1 MSVRYRVSGRHAFRS
16 QQSQPDD
23 QRGGDIL
30 LIGDP
35 ACGKST
41 LAFSLMR
48 LLMNGTEEIT
58 GSAMLDGVD
67 LLKISEKEMESV
79 RGKKIGHDL
88 SKSAGFAQPRIRS
101 GTQVNEAIMLDG
113 VGRSEATARTI
124 GLSKDLKIPDAERR
138 VSSFPHELSG
148 GMRQRVMIAMM
159 LSRHPRLLIADEPT
173 TALDVTIEKQI
184 LEIFQKLKHEKQMS
198 FLIITHNFGIVAEIA
213 DRVGVL
219 YAGELVE
226 RRRLHA
232 VPGPP
237 ASLHAGADAH
247 AAPHLQERRP
257 PGGRSAASCR
267 GSSAESTG
275 CRFANRCKY
284 CTPRCKSDE
293 AQMVELEKGHFVK
306 CHKWWTQMAETMI
319 EVGKLSRPIPP
330 AAFSRKTRR
339 SSGRWMMSPSTWKK
353 GKILGVVGESGS
365 GKTTL
370 ANVIL
375 KLTKATSGHVKINGI
390 DVEHAGRSDMKKLRR
405 NIAVVFQD
413 PMANLNPRFTVA
425 KSIMRPCSSR
435 TCRARRRASALKRSW
450 IW

>member
-1 MSVRYRVSGRHAFRS
+1 MAKLLEIKDMSVRYRVSGGMLSAVNKVSLTINEAETFC
-16 QQSQPDD
+16 
-23 QRGGDIL
+23 
-30 LIGDP
+30 LIGESG
-35 ACGKST
+35 CGKST

-67 LLKISEKEMESV
+67 LLRISEKEMESV
-79 RGKKIGHDL
+79 RGKKIGMIFQNPLDSL
-88 SKSAGFAQPRIRS
+88 NPVYRS
-101 GTQVNEAIMLDG
+101 GSQVNEAIMLDG

-124 GLSKDLKIPDAERR
+124 GLYKDLKIPDAERR

-184 LEIFQKLKHEKQMS
+184 LEIFKKLKHEKQMS

-226 RRRLHA
+226 MADVYTLFRDPRHPYTQALMRTLPRISKSDGRLETIGGI
-232 VPGPP
+232 VPRFIG
-237 ASLHAGADAH
+237 
-247 AAPHLQERRP
+247 
-257 PGGRSAASCR
+257 
-267 GSSAESTG
+267 ESTG

-306 CHKWWTQMAETMI
+306 CHK
-319 EVGKLSRPIPP
+319 
-330 AAFSRKTRR
+330 
-339 SSGRWMMSPSTWKK
+339 
-353 GKILGVVGESGS
+353 VVD
-365 GKTTL
+365 
-370 ANVIL
+370 AN
-375 KLTKATSGHVKINGI
+375 G
-390 DVEHAGRSDMKKLRR
+390 
-405 NIAVVFQD
+405 
-413 PMANLNPRFTVA
+413 
-425 KSIMRPCSSR
+425 
-435 TCRARRRASALKRSW
+435 
-450 IW
+450 